1 MPFYEYQ
8 CTACAHRLEAL
19 QKIVDAPLL
28 YCPECGE
35 ASLKKLISKSAFRL
49 KGAGWYATD
58 FKNSGAQEDRARKK
72 DGGKDGDKDGAG
84 KDADSKPK
92 SSPPSETASATTS
105 GDKKDGASKKSSSAE
120 PMQKSA

>member
-72 DGGKDGDKDGAG
+72 DGAG